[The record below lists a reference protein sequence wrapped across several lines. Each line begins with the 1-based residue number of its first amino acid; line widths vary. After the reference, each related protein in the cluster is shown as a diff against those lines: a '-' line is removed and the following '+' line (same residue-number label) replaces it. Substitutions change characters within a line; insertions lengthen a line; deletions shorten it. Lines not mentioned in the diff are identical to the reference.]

1 MKKEKWKGKRW
12 ILGICLCA
20 LLFGSTFSPG
30 VYAQEQVQNRSQDQ
44 GQTQTREEFKKHEF
58 EIQADAAILIN
69 ADTMEVLYEKN
80 ADAKMYPASTTKI
93 LSALVAAEHLKL
105 DEVIT
110 APADYRNPDPE
121 GSNIA
126 IDQKE
131 QLTVEQ
137 LLNATL
143 IASANDAIEIMSF
156 HISAS
161 GRNFMDMVNERAQQV
176 GAVNTHFTN
185 PHGLH
190 DDNHYTTARDLAVI
204 SAEMMKNPILREMVG
219 KTEYIIP
226 PTNKKKEERN
236 YLKTT
241 NWFIRDNGNTMN
253 FRGSN
258 IAVRD
263 ENVVGIKT
271 GFTDEAGY
279 CLVSEIVKDNRHF
292 IVVVLKAPNR
302 LQSYIDSKNLLY
314 YGLENFKFQNI
325 VSKDETVTTVE
336 LEEFNHVSLPLVSSA
351 RIAKS
356 MPLDFEKAD
365 LKVDVTLLNVD
376 AKVIERDMV
385 MGHAKYYYKEELL
398 GEVDLLASHS
408 VKETDFI
415 GELTT
420 ALSSQSDFNFIIKV
434 VAIPMMKL
442 AIAFVIWWL
451 IVTNVRR
458 ARSKRRG
465 IDFRRRRR

>member
-1 MKKEKWKGKRW
+1 MKKRNQKGKKW
-12 ILGICLCA
+12 VLSICICM
-20 LLFGSTFSPG
+20 LLSATMPFRIYG
-30 VYAQEQVQNRSQDQ
+30 QEQTQNQQQEQTQRQVQNHS
-44 GQTQTREEFKKHEF
+44 KKHEF
-58 EIQADAAILIN
+58 DIQAEAAILIN

-80 ADAKMYPASTTKI
+80 AQKRMYPASTTKI
-93 LSALVAAEHLKL
+93 LSALVAAEHLKM

-110 APADYRNPDPE
+110 APDDYKNPDPE

-131 QLTVEQ
+131 QLNVEQ
-137 LLNATL
+137 LLHATL
-143 IASANDAIEIMSF
+143 IASANDAIDVLGK
-156 HISAS
+156 HISAID
-161 GRNFMDMVNERAQQV
+161 RDFMDLVNERAQQL
-176 GAVNTHFTN
+176 GAVDTHFSN

-190 DDNHYTTARDLAVI
+190 ADDHYTTAKDLAII
-204 SAEMMKNPILREMVG
+204 SAEMMKNPILREMVA

-241 NWFIRDNGNTMN
+241 NWFLRDNGNTMD
-253 FRGSN
+253 FRGN
-258 IAVRD
+258 TIGVRD

-292 IVVVLKAPNR
+292 IVVVLKSPNR

-325 VSKDETVTTVE
+325 VSKDETITTIS
-336 LEEFNHVSLPLVSSA
+336 LEEFNNVSLPLVSSG

-356 MPLDFEKAD
+356 MPLDFDKAD
-365 LKVDVTLLNVD
+365 VKVDISLLNPD
-376 AKVIERDMV
+376 AKTIERDMV
-385 MGHAKYYYKEELL
+385 MGHAKYFYKEELL
-398 GEVDLLASHS
+398 GEVELLASHS

-420 ALSSQSDFNFIIKV
+420 AFSSKSDFNFIIKV
-434 VAIPMMKL
+434 VAIPMLKL

-458 ARSKRRG
+458 ARSRRRG